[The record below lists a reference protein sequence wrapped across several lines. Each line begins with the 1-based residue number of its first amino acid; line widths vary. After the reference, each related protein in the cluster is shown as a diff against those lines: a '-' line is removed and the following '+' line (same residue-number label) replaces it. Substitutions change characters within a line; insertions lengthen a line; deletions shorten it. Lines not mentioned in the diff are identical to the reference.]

1 LSKFYKNESDIQQ
14 DFELQRWA
22 KEIVEIGFKGQ
33 DVGFPSRLTTVE
45 QLIEVVSIFIYIVSV
60 KHGIVNYPGI
70 ESFSWTPFT
79 PPQIKGPLL
88 TNKGKIT
95 EKDILNALPDFRVS
109 GQIVA
114 LLAVLG
120 MYLKDDL
127 AFGTFPESL
136 FKGEEFEDA
145 HYNLQNRIHEI
156 KEAILKNHPEWDHT
170 LPEKIRNSVSV

>member
-1 LSKFYKNESDIQQ
+1 MVLLIIQ
-14 DFELQRWA
+14 EL
-22 KEIVEIGFKGQ
+22 KV
-33 DVGFPSRLTTVE
+33 
-45 QLIEVVSIFIYIVSV
+45 
-60 KHGIVNYPGI
+60 
-70 ESFSWTPFT
+70 FSWTPFT

-127 AFGTFPESL
+127 PFGTFPESL
-136 FKGEEFEDA
+136 FKGEEFADA
-145 HYNLQNRIHEI
+145 HYNLQNRIDAI